1 MGTVSEMAISQPAE
15 IFEYKIL
22 VVDDSEADRL
32 SYKRLLQRSGISF
45 AISEAGS
52 MGDGLVAAANEDVDC
67 VLVDFRLPDGDGIDF
82 IRACKEKGLEL
93 DAAIVMVTGQGNEQT
108 AVEAMKLG
116 ALDYIAKNTIFEG
129 FFTQSILNAIERAHL
144 KRQVRQ
150 YQQELEKSYLALSE
164 FTHTVSHDLKAP
176 LRRIGQFCDLLKDE
190 VGDRLGPDGT
200 EYVARLGVNARRLQ
214 RLVDDLLT
222 YSRTL
227 SSRDERSNMDLKKIL
242 ADVVDD
248 LDVLVKESNAKIVVE
263 NLPTVSGYQVRIRE
277 LFQNLIC
284 NALKYRGKED
294 PVVTVGCEQND
305 SGYTFFVRDN
315 GEGIDPKFHQSIFK
329 AFERL
334 HTQDEIEGSGL
345 GLSICSKI
353 VEMHKGK
360 IWVESTPGGGAT
372 FKFTLPRA

>member
-1 MGTVSEMAISQPAE
+1 MSASQAAD
-15 IFEYKIL
+15 IFKYKIL

-32 SYKRLLQRSGISF
+32 SYKRLLQRSGVAFDIR
-45 AISEAGS
+45 EAGS
-52 MGDGLVAAANEDVDC
+52 MSDGLAAANDTEVDC
-67 VLVDFRLPDGDGIDF
+67 VLVDYRLPDGDGIDF
-82 IRACKEKGLEL
+82 IRACKEKGLEP
-93 DAAIVMVTGQGNEQT
+93 DAAIVMVTGQGSEQT

-150 YQQELEKSYLALSE
+150 YQQELEKSYMALSE

-176 LRRIGQFCDLLKDE
+176 LRRIGQFCDLLRDE
-190 VGDRLGPDGT
+190 VGDRLGVDGT
-200 EYVARLGVNARRLQ
+200 EYVTRLGVNARRLQ

-227 SSRDERSNMDLKKIL
+227 NSRDQKTDIDLKKIL
-242 ADVVDD
+242 AEVVDD
-248 LDVLVKESNAKIVVE
+248 LDVLVKETKAKVIVGEMPV
-263 NLPTVSGYQVRIRE
+263 LPGYQVRIRE
-277 LFQNLIC
+277 LFQNLIS
-284 NALKYRGKED
+284 NALKYRGKND
-294 PVVTVGCEQND
+294 PVIEVGCERTN
-305 SGYTFFVRDN
+305 GFYTFSVKDN
-315 GEGIDPKFHQSIFK
+315 GEGIDPKYHQSIFK

-360 IWVESTPGGGAT
+360 IWVESNDGPGVT
-372 FKFTLPRA
+372 FKFTLPRE